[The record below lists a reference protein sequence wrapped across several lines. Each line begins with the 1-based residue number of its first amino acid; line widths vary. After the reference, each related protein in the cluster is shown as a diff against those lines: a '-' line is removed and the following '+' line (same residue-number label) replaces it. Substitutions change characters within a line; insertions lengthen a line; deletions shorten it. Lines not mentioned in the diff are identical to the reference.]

1 MAKTG
6 KCDTMIRRADNH
18 DIIMIRQ
25 AEGLA
30 GLAERRRRYADN
42 HDIMVEHNKAR
53 RIWKMKM
60 RKRVAHL
67 ALLLALAALLAGCGA
82 IVVEDAQPVRIGSIV
97 HRNL

>member
-6 KCDTMIRRADNH
+6 KCDTMIRRVDNH
-18 DIIMIRQ
+18 
-25 AEGLA
+25 E
-30 GLAERRRRYADN
+30 
-42 HDIMVEHNKAR
+42 IMVEHNKAR

-82 IVVEDAQPVRIGSIV
+82 IVVEDAQSVRIGSIV

>member
-18 DIIMIRQ
+18 
-25 AEGLA
+25 E
-30 GLAERRRRYADN
+30 
-42 HDIMVEHNKAR
+42 IMVEHNKER
-53 RIWKMKM
+53 RRWKMKM